1 MSNRSTPLN
10 TPLRSAGHAIR
21 AMQDLER
28 QASANRRLAWERAGR
43 PKPPPTP
50 KKRYGHS
57 GEVRACAA
65 RLRQENERLRELGPE
80 ALGASLRAVTALPAA
95 IAHVAA
101 TPSAAPPPPATPP
114 SASLAALPAS
124 RPPPPAEP
132 AVVRRHSADFLDPKG
147 PGTPPKAR
155 PGLTSK
161 TSSWTPLPG
170 GAPPTPEE
178 PKEVPLFFGDLGAVL
193 GAPAV
198 DDRLGAMAAEHC
210 SCADSHAPFRTES
223 RVETTSARQWAL
235 AYAADDDAAAAA
247 NAAGGVSPRRA
258 LLPSERESRL
268 ASINRKLK
276 ALGHAPMREDE
287 FVATRLY
294 DGPMVA
300 KYNAVLRAL
309 VPSFGG
315 GPVQAL
321 EYERLCERNSY
332 ATTLHALNSG
342 IAKMNLLLVAEQK
355 RKAAAAAS
363 ASGAGAQ
370 RSLAF

>member
-10 TPLRSAGHAIR
+10 APLRSAGHAIR

-65 RLRQENERLRELGPE
+65 RLRQENERLRELGPA
-80 ALGASLRAVTALPAA
+80 ALGGSLRAVTALPAA
-95 IAHVAA
+95 LAHASTAVAA

-124 RPPPPAEP
+124 RPPPPPAEP

-170 GAPPTPEE
+170 GAPPTPDE
-178 PKEVPLFFGDLGAVL
+178 PAEVPLFFGDLGAQLVACGLHGLVHGL
-193 GAPAV
+193 GGVPRDVAFDIVHHLVEVGKGNGHAHQAGTAPHVQVRPSTSSMASPCRV
-198 DDRLGAMAAEHC
+198 RTSAPIVTVAPSTGSATSDTRMDRL
-210 SCADSHAPFRTES
+210 
-223 RVETTSARQWAL
+223 
-235 AYAADDDAAAAA
+235 
-247 NAAGGVSPRRA
+247 
-258 LLPSERESRL
+258 
-268 ASINRKLK
+268 
-276 ALGHAPMREDE
+276 
-287 FVATRLY
+287 FVLWIIR
-294 DGPMVA
+294 
-300 KYNAVLRAL
+300 
-309 VPSFGG
+309 
-315 GPVQAL
+315 
-321 EYERLCERNSY
+321 
-332 ATTLHALNSG
+332 
-342 IAKMNLLLVAEQK
+342 
-355 RKAAAAAS
+355 
-363 ASGAGAQ
+363 
-370 RSLAF
+370 